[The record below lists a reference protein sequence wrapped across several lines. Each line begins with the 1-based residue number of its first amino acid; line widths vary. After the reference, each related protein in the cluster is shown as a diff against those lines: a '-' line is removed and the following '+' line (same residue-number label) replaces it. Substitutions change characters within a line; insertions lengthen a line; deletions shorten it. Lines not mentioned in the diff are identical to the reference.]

1 LHAID
6 TQMLGNAD
14 VGEATIGLNFGEGQ
28 NRLPR
33 ESTKSKAKEHDTGGE
48 QIPST
53 QPVCIL

>member
-1 LHAID
+1 
-6 TQMLGNAD
+6 MLGNAD